1 MIENLRNLFLMS
13 LASWLIVFGMCAV
26 YEYGATMR
34 EQAAFE
40 GRE

>member
-1 MIENLRNLFLMS
+1 MTEKLRNLALVS
-13 LASWLIVFGMCAV
+13 LASWLIVFAMAGV